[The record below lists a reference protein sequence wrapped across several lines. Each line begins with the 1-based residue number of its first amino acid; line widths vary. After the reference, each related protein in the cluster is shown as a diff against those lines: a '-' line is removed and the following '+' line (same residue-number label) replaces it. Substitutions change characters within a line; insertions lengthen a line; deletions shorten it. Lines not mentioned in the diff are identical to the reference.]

1 MKNVWKW
8 LKEKWLLVAT
18 IIIVIEVIL
27 FATGISL
34 VIPINFNEST
44 QAAIEITETNE
55 TCVAIV
61 GQYGTE
67 TVCKEEQ

>member
-1 MKNVWKW
+1 MC
-8 LKEKWLLVAT
+8 LAR
-18 IIIVIEVIL
+18 
-27 FATGISL
+27 GISL